1 MKLND
6 NLFHAAVAVTAGVL
20 IAISSSM
27 AYALPDLMVILTMLG
42 GCACLLAA
50 TGLVMKKCSI
60 VKDAVIL
67 GTTVLDAL
75 AFSRILAGRANL
87 MGYVWFSDLESGNQV
102 AVTALWLAVAAMAL
116 CFAGI
121 LINVVSGFLPERK

>member
-1 MKLND
+1 MKMNG
-6 NLFHAAVAVTAGVL
+6 NLFHAAVAVTAGIL

-27 AYALPDLMVILTMLG
+27 AYALPDLMSILAMLG
-42 GCACLLAA
+42 ACACLLAA
-50 TGLVMKKCSI
+50 IGLVLKKGGI
-60 VKDAVIL
+60 VKDTLIL
-67 GTTVLDAL
+67 ATTMLDAL

-116 CFAGI
+116 CFVGI
-121 LINVVSGFLPERK
+121 LINVVSGFLPEKK